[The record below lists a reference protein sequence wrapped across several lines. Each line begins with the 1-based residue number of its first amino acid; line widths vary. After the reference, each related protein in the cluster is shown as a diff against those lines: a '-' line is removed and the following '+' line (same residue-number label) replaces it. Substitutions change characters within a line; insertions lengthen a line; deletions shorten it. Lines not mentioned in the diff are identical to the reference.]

1 MSAATTDSTLSP
13 DLLGFAERLA
23 DAARPVVSRLFRAG
37 AAITDKPDSTPVTE
51 ADREIERSLRAL
63 IGESHPDHGILGEE
77 YGAERADADW
87 VWVLDPIDGTK
98 SFITGK
104 PTFGTLIALCRQGR
118 PVLGVID
125 HAATGERWVGAV
137 GHGCR
142 LNGAPA
148 ETRPC
153 PSLARARFST
163 TAPEMFQAATL
174 DRLRDAVHVM
184 SYGGDCYQYGLIAS
198 GHLDLVVE
206 AGMQPYDYCALVPVI
221 EQAGG
226 VISDWQGRALGL
238 GSDGT
243 VLAAGGQPVHDAAV
257 ALLTG

>member
-1 MSAATTDSTLSP
+1 MSAATPDSALP
-13 DLLGFAERLA
+13 PELLDFAERLA
-23 DAARPVVSRLFRAG
+23 DAARPVIHRLFRAG
-37 AAITDKPDSTPVTE
+37 AAITDKPDATPVTE
-51 ADREIERSLRAL
+51 ADREIERRLRAL
-63 IGESHPDHGILGEE
+63 IGETYPDHGILGEE
-77 YGAERADADW
+77 LGTDRADAEW

-125 HAATGERWVGAV
+125 HAATGERWTGAA
-137 GHGCR
+137 GDGCR

-148 ETRPC
+148 RTRAC
-153 PSLARARFST
+153 PALARARFST
-163 TAPEMFQAATL
+163 TAPEMFEAATL
-174 DRLRDAVHVM
+174 DRLRAAVHVM
-184 SYGGDCYQYGLIAS
+184 SYGGDCYQYGLVAS

-226 VISDWQGRALGL
+226 TISDWQGRPLGL

-243 VLAAGGQPVHDAAV
+243 VLATGGKPVHDAAV
-257 ALLTG
+257 ALLAG